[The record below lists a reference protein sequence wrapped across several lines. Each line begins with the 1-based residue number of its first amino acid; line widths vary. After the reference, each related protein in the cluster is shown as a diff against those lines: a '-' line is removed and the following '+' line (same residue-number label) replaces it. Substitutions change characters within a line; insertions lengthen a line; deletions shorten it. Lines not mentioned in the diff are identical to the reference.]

1 MARLD
6 DTPRLDDT
14 ARLIAP
20 IGPADG
26 RAPAT
31 EAASAVVEVAL
42 LGPVEV
48 RGAARPFRRAWSL
61 ELVAYLAVHPEGVS
75 SDQWASALWPDRV
88 MADPTRHSIASAARR
103 SLGRAADGED
113 HLPRRHGGLRLA
125 PTVTTDWGRLQAL
138 AATDD
143 PAAWEEAMA
152 LVRGRPFD
160 GLRTPDWAV
169 LEGRLAAVEEDVA
182 ELAVRLGE
190 HHLARGDGRAA
201 AVAARRGLQAG
212 PYDERLYRLLLR
224 AADAQ
229 GNPAGVEAVM
239 VELLGLVDGPTVSGW
254 CDQVSH
260 QPATARDDPAGGSW
274 PPGPVGGRLS
284 AEALRVLHPE
294 TTALY
299 QALSRRPVRRPVPG
313 GSLVR
318 L

>member
-1 MARLD
+1 ME
-6 DTPRLDDT
+6 
-14 ARLIAP
+14 
-20 IGPADG
+20 
-26 RAPAT
+26 APAT
-31 EAASAVVEVAL
+31 DNSSDLVEVAL

-61 ELVAYLAVHPEGVS
+61 ELVAYLAVHREGVS
-75 SDQWASALWPDRV
+75 SDQWASALWPDRL

-103 SLGRAADGED
+103 ALGRSADGED

-125 PTVTTDWGRLQAL
+125 PTVTTDWGRLQSL

-143 PAAWEEAMA
+143 PTAWEEAMA

-160 GLRTPDWAV
+160 GLRAPDWAV
-169 LEGRLAAVEEDVA
+169 LEGRLAAVEEDVT

-190 HHLARGDGRAA
+190 HHLACGDGRSAA
-201 AVAARRGLQAG
+201 GAARRALRAS
-212 PYDERLYRLLLR
+212 PYDERLYRVLLR
-224 AADAQ
+224 AADAE

-239 VELLGLVDGPTVSGW
+239 VELLGLVDGPEFSGFSNLGPH
-254 CDQVSH
+254 D
-260 QPATARDDPAGGSW
+260 PAPPRGTPAGGSGL
-274 PPGPVGGRLS
+274 PGHGGCRLS
-284 AEALRVLHPE
+284 AETLEVLHPA

-299 QALSRRPVRRPVPG
+299 QALSRRPVRHPVPG